1 MSAQESLPSVFS
13 RPARRGALA
22 QSWQRFV
29 AMFVKEFIQ
38 LRRDRP
44 TFAMIVG
51 IPLIQLMLFGYA
63 INTDPKHLPTAVLTS
78 DDSPI
83 ARALI
88 GALRATDYFN
98 IKYIARGE
106 TDADK
111 LILSNKVQFVI
122 QIPPDFSRQLV
133 RGEKP
138 GLLLIAD
145 ATDPTATSGAV
156 AAALGAANQALDRE
170 LTGPLASLAQNAPPY
185 EIRVHRRYNPAGE
198 TRRNIVPG
206 LIGTILTM
214 TMLIYTALSVTREI
228 ERGTM
233 EALLAMPVRPVEIML
248 GKIAPYVVVGAVQMS
263 TILIVASLLFQV
275 PVVGSLFTL
284 TALTLL
290 FIIANLSVG
299 YTFSTVAVNQLQA
312 MQMTFF
318 FFLPSMLLS
327 GFLFPFYGMP
337 LWAQYFG
344 EVMPLTHYLRIVRSV
359 MLKGSNFGDL
369 AVDAGALAAFALV
382 AMSVAVMRFRQTLD

>member
-1 MSAQESLPSVFS
+1 MTQAQSAASSA

-22 QSWQRFV
+22 QSWQRLV

-44 TFAMIVG
+44 SFAMIVG
-51 IPLIQLMLFGYA
+51 IPLIQLLLFGFA
-63 INTDPKHLPTAVLTS
+63 INTDPKHLPTALLTR

-88 GALRATDYFN
+88 GALRATDYFE
-98 IKYIARGE
+98 IKYVAKGE
-106 TDADK
+106 ADADK
-111 LILSNKVQFVI
+111 MILSNKAQFVI

-138 GLLLIAD
+138 ALLIIAD

-156 AAALGAANQALDRE
+156 AAALGAAGQALDRE
-170 LTGPLASLAQNAPPY
+170 LTGPLASLAQPAPPF
-185 EIRVHRRYNPAGE
+185 EIRVQRRYNPAGE

-214 TMLIYTALSVTREI
+214 TMLIYTALSVTREL

-248 GKIAPYVVVGAVQMS
+248 GKIAPYVLVGPVQMA
-263 TILIVASLLFQV
+263 TILIVASLLFHV
-275 PVVGSLFTL
+275 PIVGSLFVL
-284 TALTLL
+284 SLLTLL
-290 FIIANLSVG
+290 FIIANLSLG
-299 YTFSTVAVNQLQA
+299 YTLSTVAANQLQA
-312 MQMTFF
+312 IQMTFF

-337 LWAQYFG
+337 IWAQYLG
-344 EVMPLTHYLRIVRSV
+344 EALPLTHYLRIVRSV
-359 MLKGSNFGDL
+359 MLKGSGFADL
-369 AVDAGALAAFALV
+369 AVDAGALALFTLV

>member
-1 MSAQESLPSVFS
+1 MSAAQRMPSAVRRS
-13 RPARRGALA
+13 ARGPLA
-22 QSWQRFV
+22 QSWQRCV

-88 GALRATDYFN
+88 GALRATDYFD
-98 IKYIARGE
+98 IKYITRGE
-106 TDADK
+106 ADADK
-111 LILSNKVQFVI
+111 LILSNKAQFVI

-138 GLLLIAD
+138 ALLLIAD

-170 LTGPLASLAQNAPPY
+170 LIGPLASLSQNAAPY

-214 TMLIYTALSVTREI
+214 TMLMYTAMSVTREI

-233 EALLAMPVRPVEIML
+233 EALLAMPILPVEIML
-248 GKIAPYVVVGAVQMS
+248 GKIAPYVVVGAVQMA

-284 TALTLL
+284 SALTLL

-299 YTFSTVAVNQLQA
+299 YTFSTVALNQLQA
-312 MQMTFF
+312 MQLTFF

-337 LWAQYFG
+337 KWAQYVG
-344 EVMPLTHYLRIVRSV
+344 EFLPLTHYLRIVRSV
-359 MLKGSNFGDL
+359 MLKGSTFGDL
-369 AVDAGALAAFALV
+369 VVDAGALAAFTLV

>member
-1 MSAQESLPSVFS
+1 MNAPQGPPSAVPRS
-13 RPARRGALA
+13 ARGALA
-22 QSWQRFV
+22 QSWRRFV

-51 IPLIQLMLFGYA
+51 IPLMQLLLFGYA
-63 INTDPKHLPTAVLTS
+63 INSDPKHLPTAVLAS

-88 GALRATDYFN
+88 GALRATDYFD
-98 IKYIARGE
+98 IKYVARGE
-106 TDADK
+106 ADADK
-111 LILSNKVQFVI
+111 LILSNRVQFVI
-122 QIPPDFSRQLV
+122 QIPPDFSRRLV

-138 GLLLIAD
+138 ALLLVAD

-170 LTGPLASLAQNAPPY
+170 LIGPLASLSQNAAPY

-214 TMLIYTALSVTREI
+214 TMLMYTAMSVTREI

-233 EALLAMPVRPVEIML
+233 EALLAMPIRPVEIML
-248 GKIAPYVVVGAVQMS
+248 GKIAPYVVVGAVQMA

-275 PVVGSLFTL
+275 PVVGSLFIL

-290 FIIANLSVG
+290 FIVANLSVG

-312 MQMTFF
+312 MQMAFF

-337 LWAQYFG
+337 KWAQYIG
-344 EVMPLTHYLRIVRSV
+344 EAMPLTHYLRIVRSV
-359 MLKGSNFGDL
+359 MLKGSTFGDL
-369 AVDAGALAAFALV
+369 AVDAGALAAFTLV

>member
-1 MSAQESLPSVFS
+1 MSDVPRDRAA

-51 IPLIQLMLFGYA
+51 IPLIQLMLFGFA
-63 INTDPKHLPTAVLTS
+63 INTDPKHLPTALLTG
-78 DDSPI
+78 DDSAI

-88 GALRATDYFN
+88 GALRAIDYFD
-98 IKYIARGE
+98 IKYVAKGE
-106 TDADK
+106 ADADR
-111 LILSNKVQFVI
+111 LILSNQAQFVI
-122 QIPPDFSRQLV
+122 QMPPDFSRRLV
-133 RGEKP
+133 RGERP
-138 GLLLIAD
+138 TLLIVAD
-145 ATDPTATSGAV
+145 ATDPTASAGAI
-156 AAALGAANQALDRE
+156 AAALGAATQALDRE
-170 LTGPLASLAQNAPPY
+170 LTGPLAALAQSPPPFD
-185 EIRVHRRYNPAGE
+185 VQVQRRYNPAGE

-233 EALLAMPVRPVEIML
+233 EALLAMPVKPVEIML
-248 GKIAPYVVVGAVQMS
+248 GKITPYVVVGGVQMA
-263 TILIVASLLFQV
+263 TILIVATILFHV
-275 PVVGSLFTL
+275 PIVGSLFVL
-284 TALTLL
+284 VPLTLL
-290 FIIANLSVG
+290 FIVANLSMG
-299 YTFSTVAVNQLQA
+299 YTLSTIAVNQLQA
-312 MQMTFF
+312 IQMTFF

-337 LWAQYFG
+337 VWAQFIG
-344 EVMPLTHYLRIVRSV
+344 EALPLTHYLRIVRSV
-359 MLKGSNFGDL
+359 MLKGSGFADL
-369 AVDAGALAAFALV
+369 ARDSGALTLFALV
-382 AMSVAVMRFRQTLD
+382 AMSVAVTRFRQTLD

>member
-1 MSAQESLPSVFS
+1 MSTQEGLPSVVP

-51 IPLIQLMLFGYA
+51 IPIIQLMLFGYA
-63 INTDPKHLPTAVLTS
+63 INTDPKHLPTAVLTG

-98 IKYIARGE
+98 IKYVARGE
-106 TDADK
+106 ADADK

-122 QIPPDFSRQLV
+122 QIPPDFSRQLI

-156 AAALGAANQALDRE
+156 AAALGAATQALDRE

-185 EIRVHRRYNPAGE
+185 EIRVHRRYNP
-198 TRRNIVPG
+198 
-206 LIGTILTM
+206 
-214 TMLIYTALSVTREI
+214 
-228 ERGTM
+228 
-233 EALLAMPVRPVEIML
+233 
-248 GKIAPYVVVGAVQMS
+248 
-263 TILIVASLLFQV
+263 
-275 PVVGSLFTL
+275 
-284 TALTLL
+284 
-290 FIIANLSVG
+290 
-299 YTFSTVAVNQLQA
+299 
-312 MQMTFF
+312 
-318 FFLPSMLLS
+318 
-327 GFLFPFYGMP
+327 
-337 LWAQYFG
+337 
-344 EVMPLTHYLRIVRSV
+344 
-359 MLKGSNFGDL
+359 
-369 AVDAGALAAFALV
+369 
-382 AMSVAVMRFRQTLD
+382 

>member
-133 RGEKP
+133 RGEK
-138 GLLLIAD
+138 
-145 ATDPTATSGAV
+145 
-156 AAALGAANQALDRE
+156 
-170 LTGPLASLAQNAPPY
+170 
-185 EIRVHRRYNPAGE
+185 
-198 TRRNIVPG
+198 
-206 LIGTILTM
+206 
-214 TMLIYTALSVTREI
+214 
-228 ERGTM
+228 
-233 EALLAMPVRPVEIML
+233 
-248 GKIAPYVVVGAVQMS
+248 
-263 TILIVASLLFQV
+263 
-275 PVVGSLFTL
+275 
-284 TALTLL
+284 
-290 FIIANLSVG
+290 
-299 YTFSTVAVNQLQA
+299 
-312 MQMTFF
+312 
-318 FFLPSMLLS
+318 
-327 GFLFPFYGMP
+327 
-337 LWAQYFG
+337 
-344 EVMPLTHYLRIVRSV
+344 
-359 MLKGSNFGDL
+359 
-369 AVDAGALAAFALV
+369 
-382 AMSVAVMRFRQTLD
+382 

>member
-1 MSAQESLPSVFS
+1 MSAPQVLPSDAR
-13 RPARRGALA
+13 RPARGALA
-22 QSWQRFV
+22 QSFRRCV

-51 IPLIQLMLFGYA
+51 IPLMQLLLFGFA

-88 GALRATDYFN
+88 GALRATDYFD
-98 IKYIARGE
+98 IKYVARGE
-106 TDADK
+106 ADADE
-111 LILSNKVQFVI
+111 LILSNKAQFVI
-122 QIPPDFSRQLV
+122 QIPPDFSRRLV

-138 GLLLIAD
+138 AALLIAD
-145 ATDPTATSGAV
+145 ASDPVATSGAV

-170 LTGPLASLAQNAPPY
+170 LIGPLASLSQNAAPY
-185 EIRVHRRYNPAGE
+185 EMRVHRRYNPAGE

-214 TMLIYTALSVTREI
+214 TMLMYTAMSVTREI

-233 EALLAMPVRPVEIML
+233 EALLAMPILPVEIML
-248 GKIAPYVVVGAVQMS
+248 GKIAPYVVVGAVQMA
-263 TILIVASLLFQV
+263 TILIFAALLFQV

-284 TALTLL
+284 TTLTLL
-290 FIIANLSVG
+290 FIVANLSVG
-299 YTFSTVAVNQLQA
+299 YTFSTVAENQLQA
-312 MQMTFF
+312 MQLTFF

-337 LWAQYFG
+337 KWAQYVG
-344 EVMPLTHYLRIVRSV
+344 EALPLTHYLRIVRSV
-359 MLKGSNFGDL
+359 MLKGSTFGDL
-369 AVDAGALAAFALV
+369 AVDAGALAAFTLI